1 MASSITSQLNSLSK
15 QQGTLKGLIAIAA
28 GGGISGDSRDRMRR
42 CADATDGGMLIEAS
56 DSGIGEAFGKAA
68 ARIES
73 VGQVEAVSAVGTDVV
88 ETAAAV
94 LETL

>member
-42 CADATDGGMLIEAS
+42 CAEATEGGMLIEAS

-68 ARIES
+68 AQIEAGGLS
-73 VGQVEAVSAVGTDVV
+73 
-88 ETAAAV
+88 
-94 LETL
+94 ETL